1 MYARRT
7 AETRQKREEQ
17 DMKETGIVRGIDQL
31 GRIVLPKE
39 LRRCMNINVGDEM
52 EIFVEN
58 GRIVLEKYI
67 PGCIFC
73 GSEEKVSIFND
84 KYVCAACI
92 EKMKQGEE

>member
-1 MYARRT
+1 
-7 AETRQKREEQ
+7 
-17 DMKETGIVRGIDQL
+17 
-31 GRIVLPKE
+31 
-39 LRRCMNINVGDEM
+39 MNINVGDEM

-58 GRIVLEKYI
+58 GRIVLEKFI

-92 EKMKQGEE
+92 EKMKQSEE

>member
-1 MYARRT
+1 MRGAPRK
-7 AETRQKREEQ
+7 TRQKREEQ

-92 EKMKQGEE
+92 AKMKKDEE

>member
-1 MYARRT
+1 MH
-7 AETRQKREEQ
+7 
-17 DMKETGIVRGIDQL
+17 ID
-31 GRIVLPKE
+31 
-39 LRRCMNINVGDEM
+39 VGDEM

-92 EKMKQGEE
+92 EHTRKTHDMAQGMEKVAMERGANIMQK